1 MKHPEVDHQAV
12 ERVLGWVDSSL
23 DSRRWDQLGLL
34 AGWLKDE
41 AIKAGGLGPNEAT
54 RIWTRHL
61 ADSLAFAYAWR
72 DLTPPARLLDVGAG
86 IGLPGIPLAVLW
98 PETAVTLLDRSG
110 KRIDLATRAVR
121 RLRLEN
127 VEVRQGDVF
136 EESAGWEGATFRAV
150 FSPERALEVANS
162 VLAPDGLAVVGL
174 RGSGVDALTSSK
186 SPGGRPVQAVE
197 LPPTV
202 LDGPVSLLIMGSSD
216 Y

>member
-1 MKHPEVDHQAV
+1 MA
-12 ERVLGWVDSSL
+12 
-23 DSRRWDQLGLL
+23 L
-34 AGWLKDE
+34 AGWLKHE
-41 AIKAGGLGPNEAT
+41 AIKAGGLGPNEAG

-72 DLTPPARLLDVGAG
+72 DSTPPTRLLDIGAG

-110 KRIDLATRAVR
+110 KRVDLATRAVR
-121 RLRLEN
+121 GLQLGN
-127 VEVRQGDVF
+127 VEVRQGDVD

-162 VLAPDGLAVVGL
+162 VLAPGGLAVVGL
-174 RGSGVDALTSSK
+174 RGSGVGAHFSSK
-186 SPGGRPVQAVE
+186 LLGGRPVQAVE
-197 LPPTV
+197 VPPTV

>member
-1 MKHPEVDHQAV
+1 MKHLEVDQQAV
-12 ERVLGWVDSSL
+12 ERVLRWVDSSL
-23 DSRRWDQLGLL
+23 DSHQWDRLAVL

-41 AIKAGGLGPNEAT
+41 AIKAGGLGPNEAN

-72 DLTPPARLLDVGAG
+72 DSTPPARLLDVGAG

-98 PETAVTLLDRSG
+98 PETAFTLLDRSG

-127 VEVRQGDVF
+127 LQVRQGDVD
-136 EESAGWEGATFRAV
+136 EESTGWEGATFRAV
-150 FSPERALEVANS
+150 FSPERALEVADS
-162 VLAPDGLAVVGL
+162 VLSPGGLAVVGL
-174 RGSGVDALTSSK
+174 RGSGVGALSSRE

-197 LPPTV
+197 VPPTV